1 MSLLSVYYRRALS
14 INPCSPVLMCHVA
27 VVQHAMQRTDRA
39 LDTLD
44 AAIRLAPKGWTDD
57 IVSSMLFLRVCKLMI
72 SPSSHHI
79 LLT

>member
-44 AAIRLAPKGWTDD
+44 AAIRLAPKGRITFFNADLA
-57 IVSSMLFLRVCKLMI
+57 ILFCPLLYDLMVL
-72 SPSSHHI
+72 PHI
-79 LLT
+79 